1 MLNAL
6 ITSKTRL
13 KIILKFFLNS
23 DNKSYLRS
31 LAKEFDVSTNSIRQE
46 LDRFEEANLLSTEI
60 EGNKKYF
67 RANTKHPLYNDI
79 HNIVLKQ
86 IGFDQIIDEVIM
98 KLGKIIAV
106 FVTGDFAKGKNNKI
120 IDLLFIADKINKEY
134 LNKLID
140 KAEKL
145 IKRKIRYIIF
155 NKTEFD
161 EYIKNNKDEKMF
173 LLWKN

>member
-13 KIILKFFLNS
+13 KILLKFFLNP
-23 DNKSYLRS
+23 DTRSYLRNLS
-31 LAKEFDVSTNSIRQE
+31 KEFDVSTNSIRQE
-46 LDRFEEANLLSTEI
+46 LDRFEDANLLSAEFQ
-60 EGNKKYF
+60 GNKKF
-67 RANTKHPLYNDI
+67 FKANTKHPLYNDI
-79 HNIVLKQ
+79 HSIIMKQ
-86 IGFDQIIDEVIM
+86 IGFDQIIDEVIT

-120 IDLLFIADKINKEY
+120 IDLLFLADKINIEY
-134 LNKLID
+134 LNKLIA
-140 KAEKL
+140 KAEKI

-155 NKTEFD
+155 NKDEFD
-161 EYIKNNKDEKMF
+161 EYINNHKDEKMF